1 MHVAALTVFPVK
13 STRALPVTTTTVH
26 EHGLGGDRRWALV
39 DPSGAV
45 VTARKRDRMLLIAAT
60 PTATGL
66 RLSAP
71 GQSDLDVPFPVD
83 GEIVPVDVSRMPEA
97 RSAGPAAADWCSTV
111 VGVPLRLVWQS
122 DPRARTVSAEH
133 GGRVGDHVS
142 LADAGPLLVATT
154 ASVTRLNEWIAE
166 TDRDAAVPITRFR
179 PNVVVDSDSDG
190 ALEPFEEDGWARI
203 RIGGVTYRF
212 AEQCDR
218 CVLTTIDPD
227 TLAHGKEPLRTLAKH
242 RKRAGKTWFA
252 VRMIPEQSGVIAVGD
267 RVEVL
272 ERQAAPT
279 D

>member
-1 MHVAALTVFPVK
+1 MHVATLTVFPVK
-13 STRALPVTTTTVH
+13 STRAHPVLTTTVH
-26 EHGLGGDRRWALV
+26 AHGLGGDRRWALV
-39 DPSGAV
+39 DGSGAV
-45 VTARKRDRMLLIAAT
+45 VTARTRDRMLLIAAT

-71 GQSDLDVPFPVD
+71 GRAELDVEFPVD
-83 GEIVPVDVSRMPEA
+83 GDVVPVGVSRMPRA
-97 RSAGPAAADWCSTV
+97 RYAGRAASEWCSTV
-111 VGVPLRLVWQS
+111 LGEHVALVWQS

-133 GGRVGDHVS
+133 GGRDGDHMS

-154 ASVTRLNEWIAE
+154 ASVARLNEWIAE
-166 TDRDAAVPITRFR
+166 TDRDATIPITRFR
-179 PNVVVDSDSDG
+179 PNVVVDDDSAG

-203 RIGGVTYRF
+203 RIGGVSYRF

-227 TLAHGKEPLRTLAKH
+227 TLAHGKEPLRTLARH

-252 VRMIPEQSGVIAVGD
+252 VRMIPERSGVISVGD

-272 ERQAAPT
+272 ERQPVAAG
-279 D
+279 